1 MIDGA
6 RIGRMIEHWLTTP
19 ANGYFGSSYGADL
32 ASLLLK
38 PLSRPVGDQ
47 FIAKLKTDVPILAS
61 LSSDQLELYS
71 RDEGFERKIIY
82 LRIAD
87 VKINLNQVYDQMQ
100 AGGETVDANAG

>member
-6 RIGRMIEHWLTTP
+6 RIGKMIENWLTTP
-19 ANGYFGSSYGADL
+19 VNGYFGSSYGADL
-32 ASLLLK
+32 ASLLLR
-38 PLSRPVGDQ
+38 PLSRPVGDH
-47 FIAKLKTDVPILAS
+47 FIAKLKQDVPILAR

-71 RDEGFERKIIY
+71 KDEGFERKIIY

>member
-6 RIGRMIEHWLTTP
+6 QIGQMIEDWLTTP
-19 ANGYFGSSYGADL
+19 VNGYFGSSYGADL
-32 ASLLLK
+32 ASLLLR
-38 PLSRPVGDQ
+38 PLSRPLGDQ
-47 FIAKLKTDVPILAS
+47 FIAKLKQDVPILNK

-71 RDEGFERKIIY
+71 TNEGFERKIIY

-87 VKINLNQVYDQMQ
+87 VKINLNQVAAQMQ